1 MKPPF
6 VPLRAEVSAIGI
18 LRYWLCSFAAAAF
31 LSGGI
36 WAFYPAEPPKA
47 RLAPPLTTVAFT
59 QLHPS
64 DVFTQDSIPDA
75 RMPVDLY
82 KFALNAFLA
91 PLLDDN
97 VPPRWTYVGI
107 DFMCDAGTTVMVDS
121 EPMVSGKTIPVKAF
135 TLRWEMDRCN
145 PFGQNSVELTGIV
158 EMVVV
163 QSAKGLSATVTPI
176 ALRVDSFDGR
186 ARMRGPF
193 KAEMAIDT
201 LAPMPQLKASK
212 S

>member
-1 MKPPF
+1 LKPPF
-6 VPLRAEVSAIGI
+6 VPLRAEASALGR
-18 LRYWLCSFAAAAF
+18 LMYWLCSFAAAAF
-31 LSGGI
+31 LSGYF
-36 WAFYPAEPPKA
+36 WVFYPAEPPKSQ
-47 RLAPPLTTVAFT
+47 LAPPLTTVALT
-59 QLHPS
+59 PLHPS

-107 DFMCDAGTTVMVDS
+107 NFMCDAGTTVMVDS

-135 TLRWEMDRCN
+135 TLRWEIDRCN

-163 QSAKGLSATVTPI
+163 RSAKGLSATVTPI
-176 ALRVDSFDGR
+176 ALRVDSFNGR
-186 ARMRGPF
+186 ARLRGPF

>member
-6 VPLRAEVSAIGI
+6 VPLRAEASAIGS

-31 LSGGI
+31 LSGYF
-36 WAFYPAEPPKA
+36 WEFYPAEPPKA
-47 RLAPPLTTVAFT
+47 RLAPHLSTVALT
-59 QLHPS
+59 PLHPA
-64 DVFTQDSIPDA
+64 DAFTQDSIPDA

-82 KFALNAFLA
+82 KFALNAFLV
-91 PLLDDN
+91 PLLDDD
-97 VPPRWTYVGI
+97 VPPKWTYLGF
-107 DFMCDAGTTVMVDS
+107 DLMCDAGTTVMVDG

-145 PFGQNSVELTGIV
+145 PFGRDSVELTGTV

-163 QSAKGLSATVTPI
+163 RSAKGLSAKVTPI

>member
-6 VPLRAEVSAIGI
+6 VPLRAETTASGR
-18 LRYWLCSFAAAAF
+18 LRYWLCRFAAAAF
-31 LSGGI
+31 LSGCF
-36 WAFYPAEPPKA
+36 WVFYPAEPPKA
-47 RLAPPLTTVAFT
+47 RLAPPLTTLALT
-59 QLHPS
+59 PLHPS
-64 DVFTQDSIPDA
+64 GVFTQDLIPDA

-97 VPPRWTYVGI
+97 VPPRWTHVGI
-107 DFMCDAGTTVMVDS
+107 NFMCDAGTIVMVDS

-135 TLRWEMDRCN
+135 KLRWEMDRCN
-145 PFGQNSVELTGIV
+145 PFGRNSVELTGIM

-163 QSAKGLSATVTPI
+163 RSAKGLSATVTPI
-176 ALRVDSFDGR
+176 ALRVDSFNGR
-186 ARMRGPF
+186 ARLRGPF

-201 LAPMPQLKASK
+201 LAPMPHLKASK

>member
-1 MKPPF
+1 MTP
-6 VPLRAEVSAIGI
+6 
-18 LRYWLCSFAAAAF
+18 
-31 LSGGI
+31 
-36 WAFYPAEPPKA
+36 
-47 RLAPPLTTVAFT
+47 
-59 QLHPS
+59 LHPANA
-64 DVFTQDSIPDA
+64 FTQDSIPDA

-97 VPPRWTYVGI
+97 VPPKWTYVGI
-107 DFMCDAGTTVMVDS
+107 DFMCDAGTTVMADG

-135 TLRWEMDRCN
+135 TLRWEMDRCI
-145 PFGQNSVELTGIV
+145 PFGRNSVELTGNV

-163 QSAKGLSATVTPI
+163 RSAKGLSATVTPI

-186 ARMRGPF
+186 ARLRGPF

-201 LAPMPQLKASK
+201 LAPMQQSKASK

>member
-6 VPLRAEVSAIGI
+6 VPLRAEASAIVR

-36 WAFYPAEPPKA
+36 WALYPAEPPKA
-47 RLAPPLTTVAFT
+47 RLAPPLSTVT
-59 QLHPS
+59 LTPLHPS
-64 DVFTQDSIPDA
+64 DAFTQNSIPDT
-75 RMPVDLY
+75 RVPVDLY

-97 VPPRWTYVGI
+97 VPPRWTYVSI
-107 DFMCDAGTTVMVDS
+107 DFMCDAGTTVMVDG

-163 QSAKGLSATVTPI
+163 QSAKGLSATVTPV
-176 ALRVDSFDGR
+176 ALHVDSFNGR
-186 ARMRGPF
+186 ARLRGPF

>member
-6 VPLRAEVSAIGI
+6 APLRAEASAIGR
-18 LRYWLCSFAAAAF
+18 LRYWLYSFAAAAL

-36 WAFYPAEPPKA
+36 WVLYPAEPPKA
-47 RLAPPLTTVAFT
+47 RLAPLLSTVALT
-59 QLHPS
+59 PLHPANA
-64 DVFTQDSIPDA
+64 FTQDSIPDA

-82 KFALNAFLA
+82 KYALNAFLA
-91 PLLDDN
+91 PLLDDD
-97 VPPRWTYVGI
+97 VPPKWTYVGI
-107 DFMCDAGTTVMVDS
+107 DFMCDAGTTVMVDG
-121 EPMVSGKTIPVKAF
+121 EPMVSGKTIPVRPF
-135 TLRWEMDRCN
+135 TLRWEMDRCI
-145 PFGQNSVELTGIV
+145 PFGRNSVELTGIV

-163 QSAKGLSATVTPI
+163 RSVKGLSATVTPI

-186 ARMRGPF
+186 ARLLGPF

-201 LAPMPQLKASK
+201 LAPMQQSKASK